1 MHTSSPSHPR
11 RVYWLK
17 TLYEWHW
24 VSSALCLVGMLLFAL
39 TGFTLNH
46 AGQIEA
52 KPRTH
57 TAQAQLPAPLLTQL
71 QDLAA
76 TATSAA
82 SAEAAVPASLQNWTQ
97 QTLGV
102 SLAQRIPEW
111 STDELYIPLPRPGG
125 DAWLRIDLQAGEV
138 EYESTDRGWISY
150 FNDLHK
156 GRHTGVAWSWFLD
169 IFAAACLVFCLTGLF
184 ILYMHGA
191 RRPMTWPLVGIGLVL
206 PALLAL
212 LLVH

>member
-11 RVYWLK
+11 RAYWLK

-57 TAQAQLPAPLLTQL
+57 TAQAQLPVPLLTQL

-111 STDELYIPLPRPGG
+111 SMDELYIPLPRPGG